1 MSPQDALWWQDP
13 TQIRPALDGDTEAHV
28 VIIGAGF
35 TGLWTAYWLLEHAP
49 ELRVVIVDREHVG
62 FGASGRN
69 GGWASGLFPTS
80 PERIARTHGREAA
93 LQQLRTM
100 LAAVGDLGK
109 TIEREDIDCDW
120 AHAGTVVL
128 ARSQVQMKRAVAEVA
143 HARRWGLGENDL
155 RLMDAD
161 EARSHANATDVVGAT
176 FTPHCAA
183 LNPGKLVRGLAHV
196 VERRGAVIHERTRAL
211 LAEPHT
217 VITSTGTIKADVV
230 IRATEAWTPDLP
242 GHERAVAPVYSLMI
256 ATEPLPE
263 DLWNEIG
270 LRDRETFSDHRHL
283 VIYGQRTADGRLAFG
298 GRGAPYHWGS
308 RVHPDHDRHL
318 PTHTALQN
326 VLCDLFPQV
335 RKHAITHRWG
345 GPLAIPRDWF
355 PSVGL
360 NSSTGL
366 GWAGGYVGDGVT
378 ASSVAGRTLA
388 DLVLN
393 RDSDVAR
400 LPWVNHQSPLWEPEP
415 LRWMGINSA
424 RLAMTLAD
432 TREKRTGRPSRM
444 ATTMQGL
451 IGH

>member
-1 MSPQDALWWQDP
+1 MSPQDALWWKDP
-13 TQIRPALDGDTEAHV
+13 TDRPQLDGDTEAHV

-49 ELRVVIVDREHVG
+49 DLRVTILEQKHVG

-80 PERIARTHGREAA
+80 PERIARSHGRDAA
-93 LQQLRTM
+93 MRQSRAM
-100 LAAVGDLGK
+100 LTAVGELGAI
-109 TIEREDIDCDW
+109 IEREGIDCDW
-120 AHAGTVVL
+120 AHAGTVML
-128 ARSQVQMKRAVAEVA
+128 ARSPVQVQRAAAEVA
-143 HARRWGLGENDL
+143 HARGWGLGEDDL

-161 EARSHANATDVVGAT
+161 EARSRIHATDVLGAS

-183 LNPGKLVRGLAHV
+183 LHPGKLVRGLAHV
-196 VERRGAVIHERTRAL
+196 VERRGAVIHERTTAL

-217 VITSTGTIKADVV
+217 VITANGTAKADVV
-230 IRATEAWTPDLP
+230 IRATEAWTPTLP

-263 DLWNEIG
+263 DLWASIG
-270 LRDRETFSDHRHL
+270 LSSRETFSDHRHL

-318 PTHTALQN
+318 PTHNALHD
-326 VLCDLFPQV
+326 VLCDLFPDV
-335 RKHAITHRWG
+335 RNSAITHRWG
-345 GPLAIPRDWF
+345 GPLAVPRDWF

-360 NSSTGL
+360 DARTGV

-388 DLVLN
+388 DLVLE
-393 RDSDVAR
+393 RRSELTE
-400 LPWVNHQSPLWEPEP
+400 LPWVNHRSPSWEHEP
-415 LRWMGINSA
+415 LRWMGINAA
-424 RLAMTLAD
+424 RMAMAMAD
-432 TREKRTGRPSRM
+432 TREKRTGRPSRL
-444 ATTMQGL
+444 ATAVQGL